1 MITNDAAGTDPVDA
15 GEEDAV
21 LKIHKEMVRAL
32 RKCKPNQRRWLR
44 ALPNHDWSEYH
55 AGVALGHSK
64 HTVFR
69 WLRQPHIRRYIEL
82 QREVDMIEIGINNL
96 TILRGYKREAEAD
109 VRKLLDPQTG
119 KIKPPGEWPED
130 VARCV
135 TEYGF
140 DKNGAPY
147 VRLAGQLAAR
157 DRLAKWQKMFTER
170 HEVTGKDGAPLAAA
184 LPIIQVV
191 PYADMADAAAAGSAD

>member
-21 LKIHKEMVRAL
+21 LKIHREMVSAL
-32 RKCKPNQRRWLR
+32 RKCKLPTRRWLK
-44 ALPNHDWSEYH
+44 ALPKYDWSEYK
-55 AGVALGHSK
+55 AGVALGFSK
-64 HTVFR
+64 HSVFR
-69 WLRQPHIRRYIEL
+69 WLRLPHVRRYIEL

-96 TILRGYKREAEAD
+96 SILRDYKREAEAD
-109 VRKLLDPQTG
+109 VRKLLDPVTG
-119 KIKPPGEWPED
+119 KLLPPGQWPED

-147 VRLAGQLAAR
+147 VRLAGQMAAR
-157 DRLAKWQKMFTER
+157 DRLAKWQKMFADR
-170 HEVTGKDGAPLAAA
+170 HEITGKNGTPLAAGM
-184 LPIIQVV
+184 PIIQVV
-191 PYADMADAAAAGSAD
+191 PYPDDADGARNSPQD